1 MKKIYALALIMCF
14 VFVSTFTTQAQNIV
28 PIDTFRNDLQNMM
41 DTATSSYG
49 MDGIE
54 FSIMLSDSLAT
65 ETFYS
70 GLRAPGIPVDTAKPW
85 HYAQAVAGYTNY
97 IALKLIEDTLMA
109 MDDSIGQHMNAAA
122 MGLDGSITV
131 RQLIKHTSVL
141 NEMWEP
147 RPPNGPSACYT
158 NIWNSNTI
166 GCPIDL
172 ISCFP
177 TNKSAPGTFDYNN
190 TNLLVLQFL
199 IDSVSGNSYET
210 EIQNRIFNPMGMT
223 ESYLS
228 SCDTVTIDSINGIW
242 TTASGY
248 ANNVNYLRYF
258 STNGGNRSLIAK
270 SYEVAKFYRELF
282 QGNLL
287 PPAVMDSIKEVI
299 PGSTIPQGSY
309 SCATSI
315 QGNVGYNTDILQI
328 IDNLGDTVI
337 MYGKGGFG
345 MNGHL
350 TLHWPEK
357 DWTLSFAHN
366 DRSRQLEHRNLAI
379 DLYCY
384 LRGVDSVASNVVG
397 LETIKTKE
405 LSFYPNPAEEV
416 LNLEFPN
423 ASKAYDYKIMDLS
436 GKILQEE
443 IGRSRNRIDIGNL
456 PTGIYILQINSEAGQ
471 YSARFVKQ

>member
-1 MKKIYALALIMCF
+1 MRNSYLF
-14 VFVSTFTTQAQNIV
+14 VPTVIFMFVSILPLKSQNIV
-28 PIDTFRNDLQNMM
+28 SIDTFRMDLQNIMNN
-41 DTATSSYG
+41 ATTNYG

-54 FSIMLSDSLAT
+54 FSIIIDDSAAT

-70 GLRAPGIPVDTAKPW
+70 GLRAPGIAVDTSRPW

-97 IALKLIEDTLMA
+97 IALRLIQDTLLS
-109 MDDSIGQHMNAAA
+109 MDDSIGQYMDATA

-147 RPPNGPSACYT
+147 RPPSGPSACYN
-158 NIWNSNTI
+158 NIWNSNII

-172 ISCFP
+172 LSCFP
-177 TNKSAPGTFDYNN
+177 ANKTNPGTFDYNN

-199 IDSVSGNSYET
+199 IDSVAGNSYET

-228 SCDTVTIDSINGIW
+228 SCDTVTINSINGIW

-270 SYEVAKFYRELF
+270 SYEVANFYRELF
-282 QGNLL
+282 QGKLL

-328 IDNLGDTVI
+328 IDNLGDTAI
-337 MYGKGGFG
+337 LYGKGGFG

-366 DRSRQLEHRNLAI
+366 DRSRQLEHRNLAV

-384 LRGVDSVASNVVG
+384 LRGIDSVSTITVG
-397 LETIKTKE
+397 LENLTETEIA
-405 LSFYPNPAEEV
+405 LYPNPANEI
-416 LNLEFPN
+416 LNLELPF
-423 ASKAYDYKIMDLS
+423 SKGNYDYKIIDLS
-436 GKILQEE
+436 GRIMFTKVDFRGNTIE
-443 IGRSRNRIDIGNL
+443 IGDL
-456 PTGIYILQINSEAGQ
+456 APGIYLLQVDSDNGLQSVK
-471 YSARFVKQ
+471 FVKE